1 MVLKPPMTEPWPDL
15 RGLHVLVIEDD
26 EDARQVLA
34 EVLEFAR
41 ATVTACRD
49 AYAGLERLDEH
60 RPDVIICDLALP
72 RMDGLSFLRAL
83 RAHPDARTRRTPLI
97 AVTAYYELYSP
108 NELRSMGCEA
118 YMAKPL
124 GLDRICKAVGKL
136 GFLAARH
143 SEQSRASSL
152 RRPDASRD

>member
-1 MVLKPPMTEPWPDL
+1 MASEPLMMEPLPNL

-26 EDARQVLA
+26 EDARQVLT
-34 EVLEFAR
+34 EVLQFAR

-49 AYAGLERLDEH
+49 AYAGLERLDEC

-83 RAHPDARTRRTPLI
+83 RAHPDARARRTPLI

-124 GLDRICKAVGKL
+124 SLDRICEAVRKLSLLAVRHGEQAKA
-136 GFLAARH
+136 
-143 SEQSRASSL
+143 S
-152 RRPDASRD
+152 